1 MKKMILFVLMVML
14 MVSCASRKTIQ
25 LTDGTYISK
34 RQEKK
39 IFKDAWD
46 NSFGQMTED
55 EIRLMDG
62 VEFRVDTVHP

>member
-1 MKKMILFVLMVML
+1 MKKMILFGLMVML
-14 MVSCASRKTIQ
+14 MASCASRKTIQ

-62 VEFRVDTVHP
+62 VEFRVDTIHP

>member
-1 MKKMILFVLMVML
+1 MKKMILFGLMVML
-14 MVSCASRKTIQ
+14 MASCASRKTIQ

-62 VEFRVDTVHP
+62 LEFRVDTVHP

>member
-1 MKKMILFVLMVML
+1 MKKMILFGLMVML
-14 MVSCASRKTIQ
+14 MASCASRKTIQ